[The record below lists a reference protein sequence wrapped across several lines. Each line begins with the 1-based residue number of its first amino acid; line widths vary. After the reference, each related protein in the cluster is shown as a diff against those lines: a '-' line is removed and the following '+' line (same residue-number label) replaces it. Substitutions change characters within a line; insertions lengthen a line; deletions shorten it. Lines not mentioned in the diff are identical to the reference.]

1 MSPIPTPQT
10 SGNPGMAQAVQDA
23 MSRYGITSQA
33 GGVSPDARVANP
45 TDQPLPPSQ
54 VDPAPAAP
62 KQEFQPATQDDLIIM
77 SLTEQLGRNNKLEKE
92 KMKMAAP
99 QEAPAAP
106 QMPSSP
112 PSSPVQQQGN
122 YPF

>member
-10 SGNPGMAQAVQDA
+10 SGNPGLSPAVQEYMKRA
-23 MSRYGITSQA
+23 GTTQA
-33 GGVSPDARVANP
+33 QPVSPDARVANP